1 MTRPRKHR
9 TQVYDRLYHIQVK
22 PVTRRKLQIVSA
34 CEDIPIM
41 DIVDLLV
48 TQYIVERNLTEA
60 VARLLTQSEIAEQT
74 REAWEADLKKK
85 WEEERKK
92 KDADQNH

>member
-1 MTRPRKHR
+1 
-9 TQVYDRLYHIQVK
+9 
-22 PVTRRKLQIVSA
+22 
-34 CEDIPIM
+34 M

-92 KDADQNH
+92 KDADQNHENGKRYVYNNYIEK